1 MQNKKVQIMLT
12 KFAKNNSFKRNP
24 NLNEIL
30 ILVPVKFLLGFVEA
44 PLSVFVVNRII
55 NMKQGDFALATFL

>member
-1 MQNKKVQIMLT
+1 MLT

-55 NMKQGDFALATFL
+55 DMK